1 VTDASPDP
9 TRVRA
14 MFGRIAG
21 RYDLM
26 NRLMT
31 LGRDRSWRRATV
43 DAVAPTAGSR
53 ALDLGCGTGDLTI
66 ELARAGARLTVGLDP
81 VPAMLAAAA
90 EKVGDGRGVALV
102 EGDGLRLPFGDAVFE
117 VVASGF
123 VMRNVADL
131 PAALREQRRVLRPG
145 GRVAILELTPLTFPV
160 AAQLFRLYFHRLVP
174 LVGGLIA
181 GDRGAYSYL
190 PASVDRFPDARRLAA
205 MLVAAGFERVR
216 YRRFMLGTV
225 ALHVAERPQRAG

>member
-1 VTDASPDP
+1 VTDATPEP

-31 LGRDRSWRRATV
+31 LGRDRAWRRATV
-43 DAVAPTAGSR
+43 QAVAPTPGSR
-53 ALDLGCGTGDLTI
+53 ALDLGCGTGDLTL
-66 ELARAGARLTVGLDP
+66 ELARHGPRLTVGLDP
-81 VPAMLAAAA
+81 VPGMLAAAEA
-90 EKVGDGRGVALV
+90 KLAGEAGVALV
-102 EGDGLRLPFGDAVFE
+102 EGDGLRLPFADATFE

-160 AAQLFRLYFHRLVP
+160 AAQLFRLYFHRIVP

-205 MLVAAGFERVR
+205 MLVEAGFERVR

-225 ALHVAERPQRAG
+225 ALHVGER